1 MTSVLKVD
9 NIQNS
14 SGTSAMSID
23 GSGRILTPARP
34 AFSATS
40 SGGFNI
46 TSGTITYDSEEF
58 DIGGNYNASI
68 SEFTC
73 PVAGIYSFSFSYYAV
88 NTTTARASLYK
99 NGSVYAIG
107 HRVENNNSAA
117 QSATATIVMQCS
129 ANDVIYIGQ
138 DEGSVHINTNYNHF
152 SGYLIG

>member
-1 MTSVLKVD
+1 MTSILKVD

-23 GSGRILTPARP
+23 SSGHILTPARP

-58 DIGGNYNASI
+58 DIGGNYNAST

-99 NGSVYAIG
+99 NGSIYAIG
-107 HRVENNNSAA
+107 NRVESNGNHPSTT
-117 QSATATIVMQCS
+117 STIVMQCS
-129 ANDVIYIGQ
+129 ANDEIYIGWQ
-138 DEGSVHINTNYNHF
+138 EGSVHINTLYNHF